1 MGKACKKQS
10 SLFVKLL
17 RRRVHE
23 TYGSFSNPS
32 INELVDVLRAR
43 YPEYA
48 RHKPQLLT
56 RMVKQTLD
64 SHNNNKRKLSRN
76 NDEDDDDITS
86 VSSCKKAKKIDIR
99 EQTSEED
106 GDEDMSAVG
115 TSYSPEFDLT
125 KAMLR
130 NKYKFKS
137 VELELVT
144 DRKVDLGME
153 DKPVKPANNFPNAA
167 GVGKVRLKDLG
178 GIDNALRELLMK
190 VIIPLYHPDLPNE
203 IGVRPTAGILL
214 HGPPGCGKTTLA
226 NAIANETGL
235 PFYKIPGP
243 ELVSGV
249 SGESEEKIRELF
261 SDAHKTAPSIV
272 FIDEIDAIASKRE
285 NLQREM
291 EKRIVTQLMICMDA
305 ASKGADGKPGYVLVI
320 GATNRPD
327 ALDPA
332 LRRPGHFDC
341 EITLGVPDENARTKI
356 LRVLTRNVK
365 LGGAFDP
372 VKISKLTPGFAGT
385 DLESLVNQAGILSIN
400 RSIVARELEFSSQ
413 DEYWW
418 KKTWTPE
425 EKANLSIT
433 MYDFEEA
440 VKLVQPSTKR
450 EGFTSIPDVKW
461 EDIGGLDWLRMK
473 FNEYIVNRIKDPV
486 ACEKHG
492 LNDLETAFLLHGP
505 PGCGKTLIAKA
516 VANEAGANFIHIKGP
531 EILNK
536 YVGESELAVRNIFS
550 RARTCSPCIIFFD
563 EVDALTSQRGK
574 EGGWVVERV
583 VTQLLSELD
592 GGDPRKGVYVI
603 GATNRLD
610 VIDRALLRSGR
621 FGEIIYVTLP
631 NQDERG
637 LILKTLSKNYSL
649 DADVDLIAL
658 ARSKACENLSGA
670 DLKRMMAKAAM
681 VAYRENCSKIK
692 AVHFEKVLKKIKPSV
707 TDKEREH
714 YDLMAKI
721 LES

>member
-32 INELVDVLRAR
+32 INELVDVLRTK
-43 YPEYA
+43 YPEYT

-64 SHNNNKRKLSRN
+64 SHNNNNKRKLSRN

-99 EQTSEED
+99 EESSED
-106 GDEDMSAVG
+106 GDEDMSAAA

-125 KAMLR
+125 KSMLR
-130 NKYKFKS
+130 NKYKPKT
-137 VELELVT
+137 VELELLT
-144 DRKVDLGME
+144 DSIDRKVDLRME
-153 DKPVKPANNFPNAA
+153 DKSVKPANNFPNAD

-178 GIDNALRELLMK
+178 GIDDVLRELLLE
-190 VIIPLYHPDLPNE
+190 VIIPWYRPDVPLS
-203 IGVRPTAGILL
+203 IGVRPTTGILL

-226 NAIANETGL
+226 NAIANEAGV
-235 PFYKIPGP
+235 PFYNIAAP
-243 ELVSGV
+243 ELVYGV

-261 SDAHKTAPSIV
+261 SNAHKTAPSIV
-272 FIDEIDAIASKRE
+272 FIDEIDTIASKRE

-291 EKRIVTQLMICMDA
+291 DKRIVTQLMICMDS
-305 ASKGADGKPGYVLVI
+305 ASKCEDGKPGYVLVI

-327 ALDPA
+327 ALDQA
-332 LRRPGHFDC
+332 LRRPGRFDC
-341 EITLGVPDENARTKI
+341 EITLGVPDEKARTKI

-418 KKTWTPE
+418 KKTWTSE

-433 MYDFEEA
+433 
-440 VKLVQPSTKR
+440 R

-461 EDIGGLDWLRMK
+461 EDIGGLDRLRMK

-486 ACEKHG
+486 AYEKPG
-492 LNDLETAFLLHGP
+492 LNNLETAFLLHGP

-531 EILNK
+531 EIMNK

-563 EVDALTSQRGK
+563 EVRFSSSFCSSIDFDKCRYIYIFIIIFQVDALTSQRGK
-574 EGGWVVERV
+574 EGGWVVDRV
-583 VTQLLSELD
+583 LLSELD

-621 FGEIIYVTLP
+621 FGEILYVTLP

-637 LILKTLSKNYSL
+637 LILKTLSKNCSL
-649 DADVDLIAL
+649 DADVDLIAI

-681 VAYRENCSKIK
+681 VAHRENCSKIK

-707 TDKEREH
+707 TDKV
-714 YDLMAKI
+714 
-721 LES
+721 

>member
-17 RRRVHE
+17 RRRVQE
-23 TYGSFSNPS
+23 SYGSFSNPS
-32 INELVDVLRAR
+32 INELVDVLRTK

-64 SHNNNKRKLSRN
+64 SDNNKGKRKLSRN
-76 NDEDDDDITS
+76 DDEDEDDITS

-99 EQTSEED
+99 EETPED

-125 KAMLR
+125 KSMLR
-130 NKYKFKS
+130 DKYKFKS
-137 VELELVT
+137 VEVELVTNST

-153 DKPVKPANNFPNAA
+153 DKYVKPANNFPNAD
-167 GVGKVRLKDLG
+167 GVGKVRFKDLG
-178 GIDNALRELLMK
+178 GIDDVLRELLLE
-190 VIIPLYHPDLPNE
+190 VIIPWYRPDVPLS
-203 IGVRPTAGILL
+203 IGVRPTTGILL

-226 NAIANETGL
+226 NAIANEAGV
-235 PFYKIPGP
+235 PFYNIAAP
-243 ELVSGV
+243 ELVYGV

-261 SDAHKTAPSIV
+261 SNAHKTAPSIV
-272 FIDEIDAIASKRE
+272 FIDEIDTIASKRE

-291 EKRIVTQLMICMDA
+291 DKRIVTQLMICMDA
-305 ASKGADGKPGYVLVI
+305 ASKCEDGKLGYVLVI

-327 ALDPA
+327 ALDRA
-332 LRRPGHFDC
+332 LRRPGRFDR

-365 LGGAFDP
+365 LGDAFDL
-372 VKISKLTPGFAGT
+372 VKISKLTPGFVGT
-385 DLESLVNQAGILSIN
+385 DLVSLVDNAGRLCMR
-400 RSIVARELEFSSQ
+400 RSIEAKELELSAQ
-413 DEYWW
+413 DEDWW
-418 KKTWTPE
+418 KKPWTLDD
-425 EKANLSIT
+425 KANLIT
-433 MYDFEEA
+433 MSDFEEA

-461 EDIGGLDWLRMK
+461 EDIGGLDRLRMK

-486 ACEKHG
+486 AYEKSG
-492 LNDLETAFLLHGP
+492 LNNSETAFLLHGP

-516 VANEAGANFIHIKGP
+516 VANEAGANFITLRSGP
-531 EILNK
+531 EIMNK

-583 VTQLLSELD
+583 LLSELD

-621 FGEIIYVTLP
+621 FGEILYVTLP

-637 LILKTLSKNYSL
+637 LILKTLSKHCSL
-649 DADVDLIAL
+649 GVCLVWGNGMDEGMEWT
-658 ARSKACENLSGA
+658 R
-670 DLKRMMAKAAM
+670 
-681 VAYRENCSKIK
+681 
-692 AVHFEKVLKKIKPSV
+692 
-707 TDKEREH
+707 
-714 YDLMAKI
+714 
-721 LES
+721 

>member
-1 MGKACKKQS
+1 MDA
-10 SLFVKLL
+10 
-17 RRRVHE
+17 
-23 TYGSFSNPS
+23 
-32 INELVDVLRAR
+32 
-43 YPEYA
+43 
-48 RHKPQLLT
+48 
-56 RMVKQTLD
+56 
-64 SHNNNKRKLSRN
+64 
-76 NDEDDDDITS
+76 
-86 VSSCKKAKKIDIR
+86 
-99 EQTSEED
+99 
-106 GDEDMSAVG
+106 
-115 TSYSPEFDLT
+115 SYRF
-125 KAMLR
+125 
-130 NKYKFKS
+130 
-137 VELELVT
+137 
-144 DRKVDLGME
+144 
-153 DKPVKPANNFPNAA
+153 
-167 GVGKVRLKDLG
+167 KDLG
-178 GIDNALRELLMK
+178 GIDDVLRELLRK

-249 SGESEEKIRELF
+249 SGNQGRLLFFCIINFSGHLLSGESEEKIRELF

-327 ALDPA
+327 ALDQA
-332 LRRPGHFDC
+332 LRRPGRFDR
-341 EITLGVPDENARTKI
+341 EITLGVPDEKARTKI

-433 MYDFEEA
+433 MSDFEEA

-486 ACEKHG
+486 AYEKRG
-492 LNDLETAFLLHGP
+492 LNNSETAFLLHGP

-531 EILNK
+531 EIMNK

-574 EGGWVVERV
+574 EGGWVVDRV
-583 VTQLLSELD
+583 LLSELD

-621 FGEIIYVTLP
+621 FGEILYVTLP

-637 LILKTLSKNYSL
+637 LILKTLSKNCSL
-649 DADVDLIAL
+649 DADVDLIAI

-681 VAYRENCSKIK
+681 VAHRENCSKIK

-707 TDKEREH
+707 TDKV
-714 YDLMAKI
+714 
-721 LES
+721 